1 MIEVII
7 HGNGMVFSTD
17 ILNTYNIILRNDAA
31 KDAGEPHL
39 FRDGAPGNSQS
50 LRFIVWNNKVVKL

>member
-1 MIEVII
+1 MIEVRI
-7 HGNGMVFSTD
+7 HGNGVAFSTN
-17 ILNTYNIILRNDAA
+17 ILNTYDVILRNDAA

-50 LRFIVWNNKVVKL
+50 LRFFLWDHKVVKL